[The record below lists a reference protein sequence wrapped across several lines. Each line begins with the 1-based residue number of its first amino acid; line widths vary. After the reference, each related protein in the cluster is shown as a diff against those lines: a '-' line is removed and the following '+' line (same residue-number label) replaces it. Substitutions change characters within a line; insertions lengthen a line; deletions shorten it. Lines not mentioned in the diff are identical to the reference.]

1 MGLIQRKEKD
11 MTGGISLDLKRV
23 IDQVSRDR
31 GIDKQILISTLVEAI
46 RQAAKKK
53 LGLKQEIEVTYNEE
67 LGEVEVFEFKE
78 VVEKVKDPQTQIT
91 MEEGRKLD
99 PECELGDSLG
109 IKMET
114 SSFGRIA
121 AQSAKQVIIQRMKD
135 AERDIIFE
143 DFKDRRGEVINGIIQ
158 RFDKGAAIIN
168 LGRTE
173 AILPVTEQIPTET
186 YKQGDRVTGLCAG
199 NKKDQ

>member
-78 VVEKVKDPQTQIT
+78 VVEKVIDPQTQIT
-91 MEEGRKLD
+91 ANWIRNA
-99 PECELGDSLG
+99 SW
-109 IKMET
+109 ET
-114 SSFGRIA
+114 AWASRWRPALSDGLPPSRPNRSS
-121 AQSAKQVIIQRMKD
+121 S
-135 AERDIIFE
+135 
-143 DFKDRRGEVINGIIQ
+143 NG
-158 RFDKGAAIIN
+158 
-168 LGRTE
+168 
-173 AILPVTEQIPTET
+173 
-186 YKQGDRVTGLCAG
+186 
-199 NKKDQ
+199 

>member
-11 MTGGISLDLKRV
+11 LTGGISLDLKRV

-78 VVEKVKDPQTQIT
+78 VV
-91 MEEGRKLD
+91 
-99 PECELGDSLG
+99 
-109 IKMET
+109 
-114 SSFGRIA
+114 
-121 AQSAKQVIIQRMKD
+121 
-135 AERDIIFE
+135 
-143 DFKDRRGEVINGIIQ
+143 
-158 RFDKGAAIIN
+158 
-168 LGRTE
+168 
-173 AILPVTEQIPTET
+173 
-186 YKQGDRVTGLCAG
+186 
-199 NKKDQ
+199 